1 MRDSY
6 QCEECKNTTK
16 PDQFTCNCLC
26 LNCGPCDG
34 ECKYGEKV
42 QELCG
47 KSQTQKAG
55 KDS

>member
-1 MRDSY
+1 MRDGY
-6 QCEECKNTTK
+6 QCEDCKNTTN

-42 QELCG
+42 QKLCG

>member
-34 ECKYGEKV
+34 DCQYGEKV
-42 QELCG
+42 QKLCG
-47 KSQTQKAG
+47 TGETQKTG
-55 KDS
+55 KNS